1 MKILSDKTNKE
12 YATVEECL
20 AAEKAFDEM
29 VAKQQAEKEKAL
41 AEKKAKEE
49 KLAAERKARAI
60 EIEAAYKASV
70 ESYKHYQE
78 LLKNF
83 IHDYGSFHMT
93 VHTGDLNPFDSFKH
107 LFQDF
112 WI

>member
-1 MKILSDKTNKE
+1 MKIYSEKTNKQ

-20 AAEKAFDEM
+20 KAEEAFDKAEAEKKA
-29 VAKQQAEKEKAL
+29 AKEKAL

-78 LLKNF
+78 LLKSF